1 MLCAGISAHCLF
13 EDFKSM
19 EPFKKVV
26 EINLYGCVYPTRHAL
41 KYLKKNSE

>member
-1 MLCAGISAHCLF
+1 MLSAGISAHSLF

-26 EINLYGCVYPTRHAL
+26 DVNLYGCVYPTRYAI
-41 KYLKKNSE
+41 KYLKKDS